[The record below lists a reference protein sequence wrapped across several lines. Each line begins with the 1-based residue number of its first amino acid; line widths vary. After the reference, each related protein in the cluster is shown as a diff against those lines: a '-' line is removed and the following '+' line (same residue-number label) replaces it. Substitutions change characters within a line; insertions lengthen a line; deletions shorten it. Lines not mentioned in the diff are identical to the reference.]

1 MSEKLI
7 FTPIED
13 EMKMSYI
20 DYAMSVIV
28 GRALPDVRDGL
39 KPVHRRILYA
49 MYEGGLLP
57 GRPYK
62 KSATVIGDVLGKYH
76 PHGDMAVYDALVRM
90 AQNFSL
96 RYPLIDGQGNFG
108 SIDGDPPAAY
118 RYTEARLSPIA
129 LEMLKDIDK
138 NTVDFVPNFDGRLKE
153 PTVLPAL
160 LPNLILNGSTGIA
173 VGMSTNI
180 PPHNLNE
187 IVSALLYLIENPDA
201 ETEELFQFIKGP
213 DFPTGGIIFGTKGIK
228 ECYIRG
234 RGNFIVRAKYYIEE
248 GVGRKKIVIT
258 EIPYMVNKSSLLEK
272 IAFLVRDK
280 KIDGIQD
287 LRDESDREGLRIV
300 IELKRGVSEK
310 LVLNQ
315 LFKYT
320 SLQDK
325 FNVIMLALVDGE
337 PKVLSL
343 KEILSLYLNHRE
355 EVTKRKTNFL
365 LKKAEHRAHILEGL
379 KIALS
384 NIDRVI
390 EIIKKAQN
398 PPIAKK
404 SLIKEFKLTEVQAQA
419 ILDMK
424 LQALTKLETSKI
436 EEEYKN
442 LIREIERLRSILAN
456 RNLLLEEIKKELLYL
471 KEKYGDERRT
481 EIIEQEVEE
490 IEYEELIKKEKLLV
504 LLTRKGYIKRIPG
517 AYLKTQTR
525 GTQGQRGI
533 VFDEDDMPHDVFYA
547 FSHDTLIFISNKG
560 RVFSLRAYELPESG
574 LRGKGKPINL
584 ILSLKENEKIVD
596 IIALSESR
604 KKEFLF
610 FITRKGK
617 VKKTDINSF
626 RNAGKRGIIGQN
638 LPPDDETVDALLV
651 EDKEDVI
658 ILKENGLGIR
668 INAGAIRNMGRNAY
682 GVAGINVSD
691 AKCVAATKIVGDAPL
706 CIVTEKGFGKR
717 FKSSSIRRTGR
728 GGKGVILQKV
738 NEKTGKAIWIKHLEK
753 NSHLVLLTEK
763 GKLLRQKADNIS
775 LLSRSAMGVRII
787 KFKGEDRVIG
797 CARIPAEV

>member
-187 IVSALLYLIENPDA
+187 IVSALLYLIENPNA